1 MAVRNEILNLAEEQ
15 AKIIDG
21 PMMND
26 DELHHYGRLTA
37 RIGEL
42 LEVHVRNTERLNV
55 PNRHR

>member
-1 MAVRNEILNLAEEQ
+1 MAVRSEILSLAEEQ

-26 DELHHYGRLTA
+26 DELHHYGQLTA

-42 LEVHVRNTERLNV
+42 LEVHVRNTERLAAL
-55 PNRHR
+55 NRRR